1 MVNIKKNNNL
11 NSSMKR
17 NVRADYVYCFLHNFD
32 ISSAIWVLYMVFKGL
47 PLYQVGIAEG
57 VFHVSSFLFE
67 VPSGAL
73 ADLFGRKR
81 VIIVGRILSA
91 VSAAMMFFSSNVFSF
106 SIAFIVSAL
115 SYNLNSGSEEALVY
129 DSMKAVNKEEGYLKV
144 NSRINMI
151 IEVSQGIATFAGGVL
166 AQYSYSV
173 CYITVIVIS
182 LISILPAVLFKEP
195 AACSECEKEERV
207 SLMNHFKKCYEILN
221 GNRELLKILLY
232 FPMVFTFN
240 TVVYFYGQ
248 QYFSLLGF
256 NKIEISLIML
266 LNGVFSVLGAFSCE
280 KVMSLFGENT
290 KYIASVLMG
299 ISIIIISLN
308 NAVLAIAF
316 FGIMNYANSLLYP
329 IQSNSINKLIPSGQR
344 ATILSIDSM
353 LFSMFMVLLFPLSGL
368 VADKINLNCTFAAL
382 GILQVVLMII
392 LLRKKDSN

>member
-1 MVNIKKNNNL
+1 
-11 NSSMKR
+11 
-17 NVRADYVYCFLHNFD
+17 
-32 ISSAIWVLYMVFKGL
+32 
-47 PLYQVGIAEG
+47 
-57 VFHVSSFLFE
+57 
-67 VPSGAL
+67 
-73 ADLFGRKR
+73 
-81 VIIVGRILSA
+81 
-91 VSAAMMFFSSNVFSF
+91 
-106 SIAFIVSAL
+106 
-115 SYNLNSGSEEALVY
+115 
-129 DSMKAVNKEEGYLKV
+129 
-144 NSRINMI
+144 
-151 IEVSQGIATFAGGVL
+151 
-166 AQYSYSV
+166 
-173 CYITVIVIS
+173 
-182 LISILPAVLFKEP
+182 
-195 AACSECEKEERV
+195 
-207 SLMNHFKKCYEILN
+207 MNHFKKCYEILN

>member
-1 MVNIKKNNNL
+1 MVNIKKNM
-11 NSSMKR
+11 NSSMER

-81 VIIVGRILSA
+81 VIIIGRILSA
-91 VSAAMMFFSSNVFSF
+91 VSAVMMFFSSNVFSF

-129 DSMKAVNKEEGYLKV
+129 DSMKAVNKEEAYIKV

-182 LISILPAVLFKEP
+182 LISILPALLFKEP
-195 AACSECEKEERV
+195 AVCIKGEKEERI
-207 SLMNHFKKCYEILN
+207 SLVNHFKKCYQILK
-221 GNRELLKILLY
+221 GNRELLKVLLY

-240 TVVYFYGQ
+240 TIVYYYGQ

-256 NKIEISLIML
+256 NKISISLIML
-266 LNGVFSVLGAFSCE
+266 LSGAFSVLGAFSCE
-280 KVMSLFGENT
+280 KVILVLGEKT
-290 KYIASVLMG
+290 KYAASVLMG

-308 NAVLAIAF
+308 NAFLAVAF
-316 FGIMNYANSLLYP
+316 FAIMNYANSFLYP
-329 IQSNSINKLIPSGQR
+329 IQSNSLNKLIPSGQR

-368 VADKINLNCTFAAL
+368 LADKLNLNYTFFGL
-382 GILQVVLMII
+382 GILQITLMII
-392 LLRKKDSN
+392 LLRKKR

>member
-1 MVNIKKNNNL
+1 MVNIKKNM
-11 NSSMKR
+11 NSSMER

-81 VIIVGRILSA
+81 VIIIGRILSA
-91 VSAAMMFFSSNVFSF
+91 VSAVMMFFSSNVFSF

-129 DSMKAVNKEEGYLKV
+129 DSMKAVNKEEAYIKV

-182 LISILPAVLFKEP
+182 LISILPALLFKEP
-195 AACSECEKEERV
+195 AVCIKGEKEERI
-207 SLMNHFKKCYEILN
+207 SLVNHFKKCYQILK
-221 GNRELLKILLY
+221 GNRELLKVLLY

-240 TVVYFYGQ
+240 TIVYYYGQ

-256 NKIEISLIML
+256 NKISISLIML
-266 LNGVFSVLGAFSCE
+266 LSGSFSVLGAFSCE
-280 KVMSLFGENT
+280 KVISVLGEKT
-290 KYIASVLMG
+290 KYAASVLMG

-308 NAVLAIAF
+308 NAFLAVAF
-316 FGIMNYANSLLYP
+316 FAIMNYANSLLYP
-329 IQSNSINKLIPSGQR
+329 IQSNSLNKLIPSGQR

-368 VADKINLNCTFAAL
+368 IADKLNLNYTFFGL
-382 GILQVVLMII
+382 GILQITLMII
-392 LLRKKDSN
+392 LLRKKR